1 MERIKDHKNQY
12 KMSMLDFNCTIVRT
26 THNQLKFMLEVYI
39 LTNRSIE
46 I

>member
-12 KMSMLDFNCTIVRT
+12 KMSMLDYNCTIVKT
-26 THNQLKFMLEVYI
+26 TRIELKFSLDVLI